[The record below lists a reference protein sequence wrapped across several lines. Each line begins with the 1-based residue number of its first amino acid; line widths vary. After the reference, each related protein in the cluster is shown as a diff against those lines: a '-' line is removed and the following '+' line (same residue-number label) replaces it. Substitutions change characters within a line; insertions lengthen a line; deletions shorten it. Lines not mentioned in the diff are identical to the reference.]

1 MESLGIGFGG
11 DHQTGTG
18 VQDGLTGC
26 RYGVSVDVDC
36 AQVDLPVS
44 VGAADRDSLRRGRI
58 ELGRIDITKHQL
70 AVVLS
75 VGYRSVWNG
84 PSIDPRTSSTEGDP
98 QYSLLDLALLF
109 ESIDGG
115 QRSLIGESLRV
126 RVRK

>member
-75 VGYRSVWNG
+75 VGYRSVWNWTKHR
-84 PSIDPRTSSTEGDP
+84 PTH
-98 QYSLLDLALLF
+98 QLDRGRSPVQSAGSRLAL
-109 ESIDGG
+109 
-115 QRSLIGESLRV
+115 
-126 RVRK
+126 